1 MTDRA
6 DGSPG
11 TAAGARTGLASPG
24 IGPVGIRAEGLT
36 RHFGGR
42 TVVED
47 VTFDVA
53 CGEVVGFLG
62 PNGAG
67 KTTTMRLLLGL
78 LRPDAGHAHV
88 DGPCGY
94 LPETNPAYEP
104 MTVGAYLRFVARIK
118 QVAAAEVDRVAA
130 LADLE
135 SLITRPIG
143 RLSRGQRQRVGLA
156 QALVGS
162 PAVLI
167 LDEPTQ
173 GLDPRQVVD
182 ARAVVR
188 GAAEDGAAVLLS
200 THLLAEAASVCD
212 RVIVIVKGRIVA
224 EERPGGAADLEAR
237 FLGLVGRSELS

>member
-1 MTDRA
+1 MTDPA
-6 DGSPG
+6 DGSPV
-11 TAAGARTGLASPG
+11 TVARTTTGVSSQ
-24 IGPVGIRAEGLT
+24 GIRAEGLT
-36 RHFGGR
+36 RRFGGR

-47 VTFDVA
+47 VTFDVVP
-53 CGEVVGFLG
+53 GEVVGFLG

-78 LRPDAGHAHV
+78 LRPDAGQAHASA
-88 DGPCGY
+88 PCGY

-118 QVAAAEVDRVAA
+118 RVSADEADRVAT

-135 SLITRPIG
+135 SLRSRPIG

-156 QALVGS
+156 QALMGS
-162 PAVLI
+162 PAVLV

-188 GAAEDGAAVLLS
+188 DAAERGAAVLLS

-237 FLGLVGRSELS
+237 FLDLVGRSELS